1 MVNAP
6 SLKRGGFEPRHTFD
20 IILVIMIKFK
30 LSDPFGSTPSKA
42 LFAHSV
48 STMAPWHKPSI
59 SPRFLLSDEASFITG
74 VTLPVDGGFVCY
86 SGV

>member
-1 MVNAP
+1 
-6 SLKRGGFEPRHTFD
+6 
-20 IILVIMIKFK
+20 MIKFK
-30 LSDPFGSTPSKA
+30 LSDPFESTPSKA
-42 LFAHSV
+42 LFANSV
-48 STMAPWHKPSI
+48 STVMPWHKPRI

>member
-1 MVNAP
+1 
-6 SLKRGGFEPRHTFD
+6 
-20 IILVIMIKFK
+20 MIKFK

-42 LFAHSV
+42 LFTNSV
-48 STMAPWHKPSI
+48 STVVPWHKPRI